1 MEDDQTNQ
9 PAAILRSA
17 RIQNLSSLLFFPAV
31 AGALYIQ
38 VAQAGR
44 LFFYAVLP
52 ALFLGPWLVLVGG
65 GTLLHPPCSGVGPL
79 RKAVAHGRLRMDTF
93 HFTRSR
99 LGLSDDEMGRRS

>member
-1 MEDDQTNQ
+1 MEDDRTNSTCRDSSFGAHSKSIQPTIFSRCRWRSLHTGGSSRQT
-9 PAAILRSA
+9 
-17 RIQNLSSLLFFPAV
+17 
-31 AGALYIQ
+31 
-38 VAQAGR
+38 
-44 LFFYAVLP
+44 FFYAVLP